1 MHCVMILMGAT
12 FQLYSLRPDYQFFT
26 SDSLCDHNLKVVRH
40 YRFITELCKR
50 FTVSFSE
57 IDLGKVYTFC

>member
-1 MHCVMILMGAT
+1 MILMGAT

-26 SDSLCDHNLKVVRH
+26 FDSLCDHNLKVVRH

-50 FTVSFSE
+50 FIVSFSE
-57 IDLGKVYTFC
+57 IG